1 MFGSD
6 QLLLQ
11 ELQEHNS
18 PQNQNKREG
27 EKFTKFHILHQEN
40 AAYF

>member
-1 MFGSD
+1 MFESY

-27 EKFTKFHILHQEN
+27 EKLKKFHILH
-40 AAYF
+40 